1 MATAKNVKVIPA
13 TFNPLTRRPIQQVSR
28 RRVAG
33 YARVSTDSDEQ
44 FTSYEAQLDYYTKFI
59 SDNPEWQFVK
69 VYTDEGI
76 SGLNTKNRDGFN
88 EMIDDALDGKIDL
101 IITKSVSRFA
111 RNTVDSL
118 STIRKLKEK
127 GVECYFEKEQ
137 IYTFDGK
144 GELLLTIM
152 ASLAQEESRSIS
164 ENVTWGRRKQFS
176 DGKVCLPYGQ
186 FLGYRKGPD
195 GLPEIVPAE
204 AETVRKIYK
213 LFIGGKS
220 TSFIA
225 KYLTQND
232 IPTPGGKR
240 KWQLRTIESILTNEK
255 YKGSALLQ
263 KTFTLDFLTKKVKT
277 NEGEVPQYYVEDSH
291 PPIIE
296 PEEWE
301 KVQTEMKRRK
311 SDPRRHNCQ
320 SPFSVK
326 IICGDCGEYY
336 GSKVWHSTSQYRR
349 VIWQCNGKFKGKEKC
364 RTPHLTEDQIKD
376 FFVIALSELIENRE
390 ALLDDGRVIKDK
402 LSDCSGIEIKINR
415 VLQEMDVVAGLI
427 KKCIDDNSSQTLD
440 QESYAKR
447 YDGLVERYEALKN
460 KHAGYMRDREERQ
473 FKADV
478 LSGFLFEITELD
490 CLDIAFDEK
499 HWTRTIDYVT
509 VYSDERLIFSFQN
522 GSVIEVEL

>member
-1 MATAKNVKVIPA
+1 MATAKNVTVIPA
-13 TFNPLTRRPIQQVSR
+13 TFNPRTRRPIEQVSR

-44 FTSYEAQLDYYTKFI
+44 FTSYEAQVDYYTKFI

-76 SGLNTKNRDGFN
+76 SGLNTKKRDGFN

-101 IITKSVSRFA
+101 IVTKSVSRFA

-137 IYTFDGK
+137 IFTFDGK

-176 DGKVCLPYGQ
+176 DGKVSLPYGQ
-186 FLGYRKGPD
+186 FLGYCKGPD
-195 GLPEIVPAE
+195 GLPEIVPEE
-204 AETVRKIYK
+204 AETVREIYK

-225 KYLTQND
+225 KYLTQKG
-232 IPTPGGKR
+232 ITTPGGKA
-240 KWQLRTIESILTNEK
+240 KWQIRTIESILKNEK

-263 KTFTLDFLTKKVKT
+263 KAFTLDFLTKKMKA

-291 PPIIE
+291 PAIIE

-301 KVQTEMKRRK
+301 KVQTETKRRK
-311 SDPRRHNCQ
+311 SNPRRHNCQ
-320 SPFSVK
+320 SPFSWK

-336 GSKVWHSTSQYRR
+336 GSKVWHSTDQYRR

-376 FFVIALSELIENRE
+376 YFVIALSTLIENRE
-390 ALLDDGRVIKDK
+390 ALLDDGRIVKDE
-402 LSDCSGIEIKINR
+402 LSDCSGIDTKIDR
-415 VLQEMDVVAGLI
+415 VLPEMDVVTGLI
-427 KKCIDDNSSQTLD
+427 KKCIEDNASQTLD
-440 QESYAKR
+440 QECYAKR
-447 YDGLVERYEALKN
+447 YDGLVERYEALKD
-460 KHAGYMRDREERQ
+460 KHAGYMKEREERQ

-499 HWTRTIDYVT
+499 HWNMTIDYVT
-509 VYSDERLIFSFQN
+509 VYTDERLVFSFQN
-522 GSVIEVEL
+522 GSEITVEI